1 MGKVHADGI
10 TGRLKTFILE
20 QPVYFTATAP
30 LDADG
35 HVNVSPKGHAGSFAV
50 LDAWTVA
57 YLDWTGSGA
66 ETHAHLRENGRI
78 TLMWSAFSGPPN
90 IVRLHGRGEA
100 VYPDD
105 PRWDELAAHFGADA
119 AAPGVR
125 AIVRVDVH
133 RVSDT
138 CGFAVPFMDYVGER
152 PLLRSYWDG
161 KDADDVEAYH
171 EKKNRT
177 SIDGLP
183 AIPPGSAA
191 APAAAPAPETS
202 VGAAAPTSDV
212 PAANPEPAA
221 S

>member
-1 MGKVHADGI
+1 MGKVHEQGI
-10 TGRLKTFILE
+10 TGRLKDFILA

-35 HVNVSPKGHAGSFAV
+35 RVNVSPKGHAGSFAV
-50 LDAWTVA
+50 VDEWTVA

-78 TLMWSAFSGPPN
+78 TLMWTAFSGPPN
-90 IVRLHGRGEA
+90 IVRLHGRGEV
-100 VYPDD
+100 VYPGDA
-105 PRWDELAAHFGADA
+105 RWDGLAALFADA
-119 AAPGVR
+119 DQPGVR
-125 AIVRVDVH
+125 AIVRVDVS

-138 CGFAVPFMDYVGER
+138 CGFSVPFMDYVGER

-161 KDADDVEAYH
+161 KTPEDVEAYH
-171 EKKNRT
+171 EKKNRV

-191 APAAAPAPETS
+191 LPAS
-202 VGAAAPTSDV
+202 SGS
-212 PAANPEPAA
+212 
-221 S
+221 